1 METSLKTVTPEKG
14 SNNRVHF
21 PQGLLGLEGCHDF
34 LVEPVPGNEY
44 FIIFSSVEEPD
55 IGLILTDPFPFFPEY
70 EFDLAEADRQE
81 LEIKKKEEVLV
92 LTVVTIQEKKLFTN
106 LAAPIVINPVL
117 RKAKQIILSDRLQE
131 IRVALD
137 V

>member
-1 METSLKTVTPEKG
+1 MILRK
-14 SNNRVHF
+14 
-21 PQGLLGLEGCHDF
+21 
-34 LVEPVPGNEY
+34 
-44 FIIFSSVEEPD
+44 
-55 IGLILTDPFPFFPEY
+55 LIV
-70 EFDLAEADRQE
+70 RNWRSR
-81 LEIKKKEEVLV
+81 KEEVLV

-106 LAAPIVINPVL
+106 LAAPPIVINPVL

>member
-1 METSLKTVTPEKG
+1 METSLKTVTTEKDS
-14 SNNRVHF
+14 SNHVYF

-34 LVEPVPGNEY
+34 LVEPISGNEY
-44 FIIFSSVEEPD
+44 FIIFQSVEEPD

-70 EFDLAEADRQE
+70 EFDLAESDRRE
-81 LEIKKKEEVLV
+81 LEIEKKEDVLV
-92 LTVVTIQEKKLFTN
+92 LAVVTIQEKKLFVN

-117 RKAKQIILSDRLQE
+117 RKAKQIILSDRLKD

-137 V
+137 A